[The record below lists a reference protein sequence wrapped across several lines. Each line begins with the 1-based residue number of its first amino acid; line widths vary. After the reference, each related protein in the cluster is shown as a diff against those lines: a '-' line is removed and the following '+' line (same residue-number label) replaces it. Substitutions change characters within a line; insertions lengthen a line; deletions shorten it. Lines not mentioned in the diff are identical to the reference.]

1 MELKAA
7 VHYRQ
12 WEAEAEFGTKNK
24 EMENY
29 Q

>member
-1 MELKAA
+1 MEFKAA
-7 VHYRQ
+7 VHYGQ
-12 WEAEAEFGTKNK
+12 WEAEAEFRTKNK